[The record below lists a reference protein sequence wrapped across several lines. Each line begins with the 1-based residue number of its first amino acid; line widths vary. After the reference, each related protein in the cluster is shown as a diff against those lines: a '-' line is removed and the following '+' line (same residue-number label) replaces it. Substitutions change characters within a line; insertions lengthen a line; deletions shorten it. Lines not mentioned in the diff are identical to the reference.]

1 MSRLARDIIAGV
13 PVIACHAHRIL
24 SSRGMGTGWSK
35 AKERLDIKL
44 LVSLRAEA
52 KRTGRN
58 DPVELKPWQL
68 SRPPE

>member
-1 MSRLARDIIAGV
+1 
-13 PVIACHAHRIL
+13 
-24 SSRGMGTGWSK
+24 MGTGWSK
-35 AKERLDIKL
+35 ATERLDIKL
-44 LVSLRAEA
+44 LASVRAEA